1 MQTGPNELRFHGMKR
16 GLVLAAKAGLVLLFA
31 RFSSGLPPLP
41 KDPLAHPFILTDAL
55 SAAHS

>member
-1 MQTGPNELRFHGMKR
+1 MQTGLDELRFHGMQG

-31 RFSSGLPPLP
+31 RFSSGLRPLH
-41 KDPLAHPFILTDAL
+41 KGPLAHPFILTDAL